1 MKNVV
6 EILKRV
12 EGTSST
18 KEKENILKENKDNEL
33 LQKVLYYT
41 YHPRMKY
48 KVTEKTIV
56 PAIKLETNK
65 WGLDV
70 FAMLDELAVSNINDK
85 LRREIGHF
93 LSEAEIRYGED
104 VKKLYIRMLLKDL
117 RCNISEKTVNKVWR
131 GLIPVHKVMLADKFE
146 GTLRGDVAVTTKM
159 DGLRCSVIAVHGGNI
174 SWLTRQGKEIEGL
187 NELTEAIKKVLTVD
201 GLLNENIFFEGFL
214 DGELIAVNNEGLNS
228 GDLFRKTVKIANSK
242 SQDKT
247 GLRFVLFDCQSVQ
260 EYNEKKCTHPYS
272 KRRKFIEYIAEN
284 DKTGLIEVV
293 KHHAITNDPEEVY
306 NLLDKVVEAGEEGL
320 MLNYLDGMYEYKRSK
335 QILKVKPYYTAD
347 LLVTGMEI
355 GTGKN
360 ANRLGTLYVD
370 YKGFQAGVGYG
381 FSDAERDEFW
391 NNRDTKN
398 SIIGRV
404 VEIRY
409 TEESNNKDG
418 GLNMRFARFKRV
430 REEGKEVSYY

>member
-1 MKNVV
+1 MRNVV
-6 EILKRV
+6 EILKKV
-12 EGTSST
+12 EETSST

-48 KVTEKTIV
+48 KITEKTIV
-56 PAIKLETNK
+56 PLTQLEMNK

-70 FAMLDELAVSNINDK
+70 FAMLDELSSSNINDK
-85 LRREIGHF
+85 LRREVGYF

-117 RCNISEKTVNKVWR
+117 RCNISEKTVNKVWK
-131 GLIPVHKVMLADKFE
+131 GLIPAHKVMLADKFE
-146 GTLRGDVAVTTKM
+146 GTLKGPVAVTTKM
-159 DGLRCSVIAVHGGNI
+159 DGLRCSVIANSSDDI
-174 SWLTRQGKEIEGL
+174 TWITRQGKEIEGL
-187 NELTEAIKKVLTVD
+187 NELTEAVRTALSGPGI
-201 GLLNENIFFEGFL
+201 LNEIIFFQGFL
-214 DGELIAVNNEGLNS
+214 DGELIAVNDENLNS
-228 GDLFRKTVKIANSK
+228 GDLFRKTIKITNSK
-242 SQDKT
+242 SSDKT
-247 GLRFVLFDCQSVQ
+247 GLRFVLFDMQSTE
-260 EYNEKKCTHPYS
+260 EYNNRECTQPY
-272 KRRKFIEYIAEN
+272 KRRRGIIEYIAKK
-284 DKTGLIEVV
+284 DKTGLIDVV
-293 KHHAITNDPEEVY
+293 KHHTVTEDPEEIY

-370 YKGFQAGVGYG
+370 YKGFKAGVGYG
-381 FSDAERDEFW
+381 FSDAEREEFW
-391 NNRDTKN
+391 NNRDTEN

-430 REEGKEVSYY
+430 REEGKEISYY